1 MAGSPARK
9 TASHDTR
16 RNGRRK
22 QTRRATPRRKAK
34 QPLFHGGSFFTGML
48 VGIGATV
55 VGALLPGWWEASA
68 IKTPALAL
76 DAQGDTVAET
86 RFEFWD
92 RLPRGRGN
100 PDTAAYRK
108 VTPIETNDGTEFLV
122 QAGSF
127 EASDD
132 ADRMRASLLLLGL
145 SASTRPVTLEGGT
158 TWHRVLVGPFDSERD
173 SRRTITR
180 LREQNIEPLL
190 LKRVKQG

>member
-1 MAGSPARK
+1 MAVRPARRN
-9 TASHDTR
+9 TARGSARDRSR
-16 RNGRRK
+16 RQRTPARR
-22 QTRRATPRRKAK
+22 TK

-55 VGALLPGWWEASA
+55 VGAFLPGWWEANA
-68 IKTPALAL
+68 LKPNAVATAPDPEPA
-76 DAQGDTVAET
+76 AET

-92 RLPRGRGN
+92 ALPRDRVRTDNATRNTPGKPH
-100 PDTAAYRK
+100 PD
-108 VTPIETNDGTEFLV
+108 TEFLV

-127 EASDD
+127 EAPAD
-132 ADRMRASLLLLGL
+132 ADRMRAALLLLGL
-145 SASTRPVTLEGGT
+145 DVNTRAVTLDSGA

-173 SRRTITR
+173 TRRAISR